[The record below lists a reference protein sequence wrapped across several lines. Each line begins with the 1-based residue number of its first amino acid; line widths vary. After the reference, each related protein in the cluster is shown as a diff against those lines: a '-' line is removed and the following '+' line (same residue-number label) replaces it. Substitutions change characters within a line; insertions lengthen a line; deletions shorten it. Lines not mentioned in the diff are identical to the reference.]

1 MRLFFALWPT
11 AAVARSIWE
20 VGGAIQR
27 ETGGRLTR
35 LDSIHITLAF
45 LGEVS
50 ADRSDDAIG
59 VGRRVEAR
67 AFTFTINWLRYWE
80 HNRLVWVGPSAEP
93 VSLLALV
100 QPLQDCLKAARFD
113 IETRPFKAHATLIR
127 NARMAS
133 SEQVVG
139 PIAWRVDEF
148 ALVHADSADGT
159 SPYRILERFPLR
171 D

>member
-20 VGGAIQR
+20 VGSAIQR

-35 LDSIHITLAF
+35 LDSIHMTLAF

-50 ADRSDDAIG
+50 ANRLDDAIG
-59 VGRRVEAR
+59 VGRRVEAT

-80 HNRLVWVGPSAEP
+80 HNRLVWVGSSAEP
-93 VSLLALV
+93 VALLALV
-100 QPLQDCLKAARFD
+100 QPLQDCLKAARFT
-113 IETRPFKAHATLIR
+113 IETRPFKAHTTLIR
-127 NARMAS
+127 SARMAPL
-133 SEQVVG
+133 EQDVR
-139 PIAWRVDEF
+139 PIEWRVNEF
-148 ALVHADSADGT
+148 ALVHADMATGK
-159 SPYRILERFPLR
+159 SPYRTLERFPLR